1 MPELICQYDS
11 KVSELNF
18 LSHQAKKGLE
28 KLGYSTVEEVLGHYP
43 KRYEDRKRFD
53 QFPANPMEESV
64 CLYGIVTNTALRFMG
79 KRRFFEATI
88 SPPEDAVSLGQPII
102 CRWFNLP
109 YISKVIAVDQHIV
122 FYGKVKESRQRLVMD
137 HPEHEIIEEGTE
149 EAQIHVGR
157 ITPIY
162 GMRDGVTPRSFRKTV
177 YQLAEALDPTSVPQ
191 LYPPEDAGFPGLTR
205 GAALK
210 NLHFPDSD
218 ESLDRARHF
227 LAFEEFFA
235 LQLNVARR
243 RSRHDALPGSS
254 HAGRGYLL
262 KEFAESLPFSL
273 TNAQKRAIREIRADL
288 KAERA
293 MNRLLQGDVGSGKTF
308 VAMAAMLLAIESG
321 CQAALMAPTQILAE
335 QHFLV
340 FRKWLEPLDIRISL
354 RTGAKKRGGED
365 DDVPLFIGGGSGEPQ
380 IIIGTHALI
389 HGKVKFENLGLVVV
403 DEQHKFGV
411 AQRGKLIAQGA
422 VPDVLV
428 MTATPIPRTLT
439 MTVYGDL
446 DVSVLDELPAGRGK
460 IITAVR
466 DPNKTPEATKFLI
479 EQIDKGRQAYIVYP
493 LIEESEKLKAQS
505 AAVEFE
511 QWAQRLSPRV
521 CELLHGKVSPDEKDA
536 IMRDFRAGKSD
547 VLVATTVI
555 EVGVDV
561 PNANIMIIYNAE
573 RFGLAQL
580 HQLRGRI
587 GRGKHKSYC
596 ILMCEPKNIEAMAKL
611 RVLERTSDGFEIAE
625 ADLRLRGPGELL
637 GTAQSGI
644 DGLKL
649 GDLVTEVTLVKQA
662 RDLANKIISA
672 DPELKKPANKAL
684 RTLLVRSESPLMVS

>member
-1 MPELICQYDS
+1 MANTCQLDS
-11 KVSELNF
+11 TLADLKV
-18 LSHQAKKGLE
+18 LSHQAKKGLV
-28 KLGYSTVEEVLGHYP
+28 KLGYETVADVLGHYP
-43 KRYEDRKRFD
+43 KRYEDRTRFD
-53 QFPANPMEESV
+53 QFPAAASEEPV
-64 CLYGIVTNTALRFMG
+64 CLHGVVSDAKQRFMG
-79 KRRFFEATI
+79 KRRFFEATLN
-88 SPPEDAVSLGQPII
+88 PVDSLSMGNPVVL
-102 CRWFNLP
+102 RWFNLP
-109 YISKVIAVDQHIV
+109 YISKVIAVGQHIV
-122 FYGKVKESRQRLVMD
+122 FYGRVKESNKRLVMD
-137 HPEHEIIEEGTE
+137 HPEHEIIEEGSDE
-149 EAQIHVGR
+149 EQIHVNR
-157 ITPIY
+157 IAPIY
-162 GMRDGVTPRSFRKTV
+162 GMRDGVTPRSFRKIV
-177 YQLAEALDPTSVPQ
+177 YQLVDALDVDSVAP
-191 LYPPEDAGFPGLTR
+191 LYDSAEAGFPEMTR
-205 GAALK
+205 GQALK
-210 NLHFPDSD
+210 NLHFPSD
-218 ESLDRARHF
+218 EDALDEARHF

-235 LQLNVARR
+235 LQLNVARK
-243 RSRHDALPGSS
+243 RSLHDALPGSS

-262 KEFAESLPFSL
+262 KEFAENLPFEL
-273 TNAQKRAIREIRADL
+273 TGAQKRAIREIRADL
-288 KAERA
+288 KSTRA

-308 VAMAAMLLAIESG
+308 VAMAAILLAIESG

-340 FRKWLEPLDIRISL
+340 FKKWLEPLDIRISL
-354 RTGAKKRGGED
+354 RTGAKKKAEDLPEYTGGT
-365 DDVPLFIGGGSGEPQ
+365 GEPQ

-389 HGKVKFENLGLVVV
+389 HGKVEFENLGLVVV

-411 AQRGKLIAQGA
+411 AQRGKLISQGV

-460 IITAVR
+460 IVTAVR
-466 DPNKTPEATKFLI
+466 SPLKTPEATQFLI
-479 EQIDKGRQAYIVYP
+479 QHIDKGRQAYIVYP
-493 LIEESEKLKAQS
+493 LIEESEKLKALS
-505 AAVEFE
+505 AAAEFE
-511 QWAQRLSPRV
+511 KWAERLSPRI
-521 CELLHGKVSPDEKDA
+521 CDLLHGKVPPDEKDH
-536 IMRDFRAGKSD
+536 IMNDFRAGNTD

-587 GRGKHKSYC
+587 GRGAHKSYC
-596 ILMCEPKNIEAMAKL
+596 ILMCDPKNVEAMAKL
-611 RVLERTSDGFEIAE
+611 RVLERSCDGFEIAE

-662 RDLANKIISA
+662 RDLANRIITE
-672 DPELKKPANKAL
+672 DPGLKMAKNKSL
-684 RTLLVRSESPLMVS
+684 RSLLVRSESPLMVS